1 MTLAVLE
8 ATLRLFLNEETAK
21 QDVPTIKMLLRPYES
36 IQRQAA
42 RIVTKLRK
50 SKLACEIK
58 TIDGHSQTGSGSLPT
73 QNMPTR
79 LVTISSDAINSDT
92 LAGRLRQHEV
102 PIFTRIQDEK
112 VLIDPRTLLDGDEK
126 IIIDALTE
134 ILDANP

>member
-8 ATLRLFLNEETAK
+8 GTLRLFLNEETAK

-42 RIVTKLRK
+42 RIVNKLRK
-50 SKLACEIK
+50 VKLPCDVQ

-73 QNMPTR
+73 QNMATR
-79 LVTISSDAINSDT
+79 LVTISSDAISSDT
-92 LAGRLRQHEV
+92 LAKRLRLYTV

-126 IIIDALTE
+126 IVIHALTE
-134 ILDANP
+134 ILDANA